1 MAIDKVTFKAELAY
15 KLKHQFGSD
24 ISLSNILDALWEQ
37 HDYMIKEL
45 DELRT
50 LVPILKNKLDL
61 EQVTL
66 SAQER
71 KLAREELARELEAL
85 VDHIKGIPAEEVDI
99 PGIQRVVEILKK

>member
-1 MAIDKVTFKAELAY
+1 MAKDKVTFKAELAY

-37 HDYMIKEL
+37 HEEL

-71 KLAREELARELEAL
+71 KLAREELASQLEAL

>member
-1 MAIDKVTFKAELAY
+1 MAKDKVTFKAELAY

-37 HDYMIKEL
+37 HEEL

-71 KLAREELARELEAL
+71 KLAREELASELEAL